1 MSLYSLYGEVSG
13 DSVQILT
20 EAPPC
25 ISKFGRP
32 YRPSYVFD
40 SPYMIPPFKKVR
52 NIRPAPTLQIMDR
65 DIDERTN
72 VDINPLRGLEDPR
85 GFDEFDQWFAGAITV
100 DRTIRQS
107 HKFFEILLGHDAL
120 GWLGDE
126 VSFFKCFFLIRLI
139 YYFYFK
145 PTCFYSAT
153 AHPWVLAIDKWKTE
167 TVSKCHVSTCHAYR
181 YVFLGNDLTELVI
194 NLSISYIV
202 IACWYWYSPVIF
214 LWIYLLGLF
223 EAIME
228 RWWLWP

>member
-72 VDINPLRGLEDPR
+72 VDINPLRGLEDLR
-85 GFDEFDQWFAGAITV
+85 GFDEFDQWFAGAITM
-100 DRTIRQS
+100 DRTIRKS

-126 VSFFKCFFLIRLI
+126 VSFFKCCCKDSVCGNTSSSL
-139 YYFYFK
+139 
-145 PTCFYSAT
+145 SG
-153 AHPWVLAIDKWKTE
+153 TE
-167 TVSKCHVSTCHAYR
+167 TSALKEVSVSTGGSR
-181 YVFLGNDLTELVI
+181 
-194 NLSISYIV
+194 S
-202 IACWYWYSPVIF
+202 W
-214 LWIYLLGLF
+214 
-223 EAIME
+223 
-228 RWWLWP
+228 